1 MPPSTLQLATMGSLS
16 YVPIVLLCAGL
27 AAYIAHTKYRR
38 PIVWFFIGL
47 LSGPIAVV
55 IILLLGDR

>member
-1 MPPSTLQLATMGSLS
+1 MGSLS

-27 AAYIAHTKYRR
+27 AAFIAHTKERR
-38 PIVWFFIGL
+38 SLVWFFLGL